1 MWRRC
6 DGLRRLRHKLRRLV
20 STRRVG
26 IGRAV
31 GVCVVAGLL
40 RLLLRRGVAVVVRR
54 RRPARRRIWI
64 IVGWLAGLLLRRLRL
79 LLLLDVEG
87 RCPVL
92 IERRDAVRNRC
103 RGLVER
109 SRLGCS
115 SLLLGGSGSWKVER
129 DCQLDDTRGIGTS

>member
-64 IVGWLAGLLLRRLRL
+64 VVGWLAGWLLRRLRL
-79 LLLLDVEG
+79 VLLLYVEC
-87 RCPVL
+87 RCTGIV
-92 IERRDAVRNRC
+92 ERRDAVRNRC

-109 SRLGCS
+109 SRFGGS
-115 SLLLGGSGSWKVER
+115 SLLLGGRGSWKVGR
-129 DCQLDDTRGIGTS
+129 DCQLYDTQRIGTS